1 MKGPGGKGHAEMAI
15 AQLRGEERGS
25 LEDTE
30 NNAW

>member
-15 AQLRGEERGS
+15 TQLRGEERGS

-30 NNAW
+30 NNGW